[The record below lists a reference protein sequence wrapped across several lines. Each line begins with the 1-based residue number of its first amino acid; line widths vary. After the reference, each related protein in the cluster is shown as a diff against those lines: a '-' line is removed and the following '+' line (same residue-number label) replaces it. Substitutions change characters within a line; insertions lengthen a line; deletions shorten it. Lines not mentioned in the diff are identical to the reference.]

1 MSDKEIR
8 IEILTASGCSIRKIA
23 QLHKLLF
30 DKDHFTS
37 TFSEKLLLE
46 YFNLLLKY
54 SQFKYVAVA
63 DDEYFGYLIGGVEL
77 DDVLSNFSKKNF
89 LTLLFLL
96 IKHPKFFKEK
106 FQDLFR
112 KIFSSSNKSTAKMRL
127 FLIAAKH
134 NEHIKGVGKKLIKQ
148 FEQDLIQNGI
158 YLYGLSVRKHNSNA
172 IDFYHQ
178 LGLVEEFQTSKSIYF
193 IKNLKKT

>member
-8 IEILTASGCSIRKIA
+8 IEIPTVSDDSIKKIA

-37 TFSEKLLLE
+37 IFTEELLLE

-63 DDEYFGYLIGGVEL
+63 DDKYFGYLIGGIGL
-77 DDVLSNFSKKNF
+77 DEVLSKFSKENF
-89 LTLLFLL
+89 KSLLFLL
-96 IKHPKFFKEK
+96 IKHPKFLKEK
-106 FQDLFR
+106 LQDLLM
-112 KIFSSSNKSTAKMRL
+112 KIFPSSYESTAKMRL

-134 NEHIKGVGKKLIKQ
+134 NEHIKGIGKRLIQQ